1 MEEKP
6 NYYAVIPANVRYDN
20 DLNANSKLLY
30 GEISALSNK
39 YGYCVATNEYFS
51 NLYSV
56 STRTITDWIKQLE
69 VKHYVR
75 TEIETKRYED
85 GTIKKVRKTY
95 INHIEKEQQ
104 DHIEDLPQDHIEEN
118 FSYNN
123 TSNINN
129 INKKENNKRKSYGE
143 YKRVKLTDKEYQKL
157 IDDYGKERIDRQ
169 IQEMDKYVESNNNKN
184 KYSNFNLV
192 LRKSIR
198 EKWFKG
204 NIKEEPEWFYK
215 DLDKEDTTLEE
226 KEELDKLLSSMTER

>member
-56 STRTITDWIKQLE
+56 STRTITDWIKKLE
-69 VKHYVR
+69 LKHYVR
-75 TEIETKRYED
+75 TEVETKRYED

-129 INKKENNKRKSYGE
+129 INKKEIYKEKVFRKPTLEEVESYCKERNNGIDAE
-143 YKRVKLTDKEYQKL
+143 YF
-157 IDDYGKERIDRQ
+157 IDYYTKIGWVYGKNRIPIKDWKSCIRTWER
-169 IQEMDKYVESNNNKN
+169 NKKTN
-184 KYSNFNLV
+184 T
-192 LRKSIR
+192 
-198 EKWFKG
+198 
-204 NIKEEPEWFYK
+204 EPEWFYK
-215 DLDKEDTTLEE
+215 DLDKEETTLEE
-226 KEELDKLLSSMTER
+226 QEELDKLLSSMTEG

>member
-104 DHIEDLPQDHIEEN
+104 DHIEDLPQDHIEKN

-129 INKKENNKRKSYGE
+129 INKKEIYKEKVFRKPTLEEVESYCKERNNGIDASTFIDFYESKGWKVGKTPMKDWKACIRTWERNTNNK
-143 YKRVKLTDKEYQKL
+143 T
-157 IDDYGKERIDRQ
+157 
-169 IQEMDKYVESNNNKN
+169 NT
-184 KYSNFNLV
+184 
-192 LRKSIR
+192 
-198 EKWFKG
+198 
-204 NIKEEPEWFYK
+204 EPEWFYK

-226 KEELDKLLSSMTER
+226 KEELDKLLSSMTEG